1 MDNEYFWN
9 FECLILD
16 LFLLESIGGEIN
28 WFNIDNINGLV
39 EGFFKWFNVF
49 IGDIFMESNNNLL
62 LLGDFIWWDL
72 GVLIFIGGY
81 FGNWDFVFFGD

>member
-28 WFNIDNINGLV
+28 WFNIDNINSLV

-49 IGDIFMESNNNLL
+49 VGDIFMESNNNLL

>member
-28 WFNIDNINGLV
+28 WFNIDNINGFV

-49 IGDIFMESNNNLL
+49 VGDIFMESNNNLL